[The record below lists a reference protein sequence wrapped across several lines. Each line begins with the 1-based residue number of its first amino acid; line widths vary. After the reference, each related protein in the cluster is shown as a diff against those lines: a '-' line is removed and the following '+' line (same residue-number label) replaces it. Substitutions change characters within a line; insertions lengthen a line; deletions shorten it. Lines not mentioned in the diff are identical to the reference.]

1 MRHSTSLMSVK
12 TASQP
17 IPALLGFTSNFGYF
31 RSTETDQRE
40 NKKLRTSSP
49 ALDVAANTFR
59 TAQTVLLL
67 LFYTRVTF
75 PFIFPKTSK

>member
-1 MRHSTSLMSVK
+1 MSVK

-40 NKKLRTSSP
+40 KQKLRTSSP
-49 ALDVAANTFR
+49 ALDVAANG
-59 TAQTVLLL
+59 V
-67 LFYTRVTF
+67 
-75 PFIFPKTSK
+75 